1 MEEKQILRIQM
12 EQVISDLYQK
22 MEDEYIK
29 YRNRTE
35 EKLVRYQELRA
46 KDEIS
51 SKEVKYQVMR
61 INMLSVRF
69 VSSIIDRD
77 SVGFS
82 SSVKSKEILVCSNK

>member
-61 INMLSVRF
+61 INMLSVRIPF
-69 VSSIIDRD
+69 SIRFLGTEFW
-77 SVGFS
+77 VKRGFS
-82 SSVKSKEILVCSNK
+82 L

>member
-1 MEEKQILRIQM
+1 MEEKQILRTQM
-12 EQVISDLYQK
+12 EQVITDLYQK

-35 EKLVRYQELRA
+35 EKLIRYQELRA

-61 INMLSVRF
+61 INVLSVW
-69 VSSIIDRD
+69 VL
-77 SVGFS
+77 FS
-82 SSVKSKEILVCSNK
+82 KIFHVLSFRNEQQEREYWERMT